1 MSTETEEKTDAPAK
15 QAPGVD
21 ELVTKFIELRD
32 KKSKLK
38 REYETKVE
46 AVDAL
51 LERLERHFMGVL
63 DGMGA
68 ESLRVPGGTVY
79 TSKRTSATAAD
90 WDSYLAWVRENAHW
104 DGLEKRVNKTFVEA
118 FRNEYDDLPPGV
130 NWREERVVN
139 VRRT

>member
-63 DGMGA
+63 DGMVDNVS
-68 ESLRVPGGTVY
+68 ESLVNAREGFFGGF
-79 TSKRTSATAAD
+79 
-90 WDSYLAWVRENAHW
+90 LNI
-104 DGLEKRVNKTFVEA
+104 
-118 FRNEYDDLPPGV
+118 FRF
-130 NWREERVVN
+130 
-139 VRRT
+139 